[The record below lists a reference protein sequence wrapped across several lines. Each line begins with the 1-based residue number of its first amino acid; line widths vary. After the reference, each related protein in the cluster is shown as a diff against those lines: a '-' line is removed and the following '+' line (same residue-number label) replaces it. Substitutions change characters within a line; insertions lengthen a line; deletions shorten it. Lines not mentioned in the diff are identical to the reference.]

1 MIAVRFLLRFLVV
14 PFAASVAVF
23 AALMVV
29 VIAHWSRFAAIISA
43 DPNASDNLL
52 LTVLFVGPA
61 FFLIW
66 SVGTVVMLL
75 PGLIGIVISEAF
87 AIRSW
92 MFHVLAGGV
101 AMWVGRLTTFDETRK
116 QYEFFDDP
124 ATVVAAGIVAGF
136 AYWVIAG
143 WSAGF
148 WKPVFAPPAPPPVP
162 LPASPPRPPPAAV
175 PHV

>member
-23 AALMVV
+23 AALLVV

-143 WSAGF
+143 WNAGF
-148 WKPVFAPPAPPPVP
+148 WKPVFAPPAQPSAPPPVQP
-162 LPASPPRPPPAAV
+162 VPPATSMPPV
-175 PHV
+175 